1 MKEKKI
7 GVSKIVINIGDKE
20 AALTVEQAKELRDA
34 LNAVLG
40 ERVVERV
47 VEHDRW
53 YPYQPYVYPR
63 YFEVTVCDSPNIS
76 GTITNG
82 IVYANGNYT
91 ITLNNSDD
99 DLLPA

>member
-47 VEHDRW
+47 IEQRDVW
-53 YPYQPYVYPR
+53 YPYQPYTTKIY
-63 YFEVTVCDSPNIS
+63 YGDVTVPTY
-76 GTITNG
+76 GTITVSG
-82 IVYANGNYT
+82 TDDTYT
-91 ITLNNSDD
+91 ISV
-99 DLLPA
+99 